1 MSMSE
6 WVHVYGSRD
15 HPRCCSTSFWDCF
28 SLGPKPLELSFSWLT
43 DESQW
48 FLPHNSLSNTVD
60 ILLNGCQGL
69 ISGPYATRASI
80 TLVGQLLSSSF
91 YSTLLFSALLS
102 YLFYWI
108 KWAPG
113 LQFINLYLSWDFTRD
128 NWSII
133 CAVWKL
139 NLLINRRGVI
149 TVS

>member
-28 SLGPKPLELSFSWLT
+28 SLGPKHLELSFSWLT

-60 ILLNGCQGL
+60 IPLNGCQGL

-91 YSTLLFSALLS
+91 YSTLLFSALLHIYS
-102 YLFYWI
+102 IGSSEHLGYSSLI
-108 KWAPG
+108 CICHEI
-113 LQFINLYLSWDFTRD
+113 LQE
-128 NWSII
+128 
-133 CAVWKL
+133 
-139 NLLINRRGVI
+139 I
-149 TVS
+149 TDQ